1 MAKAP
6 IETAVGRT
14 IHGRMDNVVYRSVDG
29 ETVLARRPRKTG
41 LPPTDTQLGIRA
53 KFREAAKYAK
63 ATLADPVRKQPYV
76 DYAQAHGISNRRL
89 FGLIVRDW
97 WLPPVFGEID
107 ATRYQRQA
115 GGEIRVT
122 VNDDVQV
129 MSVTVK
135 LKRQSDNVVLEQGAA
150 TYVGPHWR
158 YVATTEAPA
167 DIPLVVEASATDRAE
182 NTSTESLGIST

>member
-29 ETVLARRPRKTG
+29 ETVLARRPRKTDK
-41 LPPTDTQLGIRA
+41 LPSQNQLGIRA
-53 KFREAAKYAK
+53 KFREAIKYAK
-63 ATLADPVRKQPYV
+63 ATMDDPDRLQPYL
-76 DYAQAHGISNRRL
+76 DYAEQHGIPKRLL
-89 FGLIVRDW
+89 FGLIARDW
-97 WLPPVFGEID
+97 WRPPEFGEID
-107 ATRYQRQA
+107 ATRYQRHP

-122 VNDDVQV
+122 VNDDVHV
-129 MSVTVK
+129 MSVAVK
-135 LKRQSDNVVLEQGAA
+135 LKRQSDNVVLEQGPA

-167 DIPLVVEASATDRAE
+167 GIPLVVEASATDRADH
-182 NTSTESLGIST
+182 TSTESMGITT